1 MATDRERERKLR
13 GERSRR
19 QRVLPRIQ
27 RDTAG
32 EVTRLLR
39 RAERDIRATLAG
51 TPSEFDAFALPRLQ
65 TSIRQAL
72 ERMGAAAGAATAEA
86 AARAWDAGIETV
98 DAPLNAALQLDTP
111 DFRIAS
117 MLPTVDTRQ
126 LTAMRAFVTHKMTGI
141 STALADRI
149 NAEIGLVAVG
159 TTSAG
164 DAVGRIAGI
173 MKTGGR
179 SRALTVLRT
188 ELGRAYSVATQE
200 RQSQSAEVL
209 PGLKKQWRRSGKR
222 RSRLNHDAIDGQI
235 REVDEPFQLGSVTLM
250 FPRAAAGPAS
260 ETINCGCQSLDWM
273 ESWEVEHPGRRPF
286 TDEEI
291 AIDPRRADLEG
302 EPAALS
308 ARAAVRDNVATEA
321 FRSFTAGQSGDRT
334 ERTVA
339 MMDPERGAALGF
351 TDRLRAVR
359 LSAATVRTHP
369 RFADF
374 AADDWRRVQ
383 RIVDA
388 GEWIE
393 SGSNH
398 RLIWTEEDGKPWMA
412 VVKRTADAEIYL
424 QSYRRAQQYDVEK
437 WREE

>member
-1 MATDRERERKLR
+1 MATDRERVRKLR

-51 TPSEFDAFALPRLQ
+51 TPSEFDAFTLPRLQ

-173 MKTGGR
+173 MKTGGAVA
-179 SRALTVLRT
+179 RAHRPAH
-188 ELGRAYSVATQE
+188 RA
-200 RQSQSAEVL
+200 RPRL
-209 PGLKKQWRRSGKR
+209 FRCHPG
-222 RSRLNHDAIDGQI
+222 
-235 REVDEPFQLGSVTLM
+235 
-250 FPRAAAGPAS
+250 AS
-260 ETINCGCQSLDWM
+260 I
-273 ESWEVEHPGRRPF
+273 PGRR
-286 TDEEI
+286 
-291 AIDPRRADLEG
+291 G
-302 EPAALS
+302 S
-308 ARAAVRDNVATEA
+308 ARPEEAMAAIRQASLTP
-321 FRSFTAGQSGDRT
+321 Q
-334 ERTVA
+334 
-339 MMDPERGAALGF
+339 P
-351 TDRLRAVR
+351 
-359 LSAATVRTHP
+359 
-369 RFADF
+369 
-374 AADDWRRVQ
+374 
-383 RIVDA
+383 
-388 GEWIE
+388 
-393 SGSNH
+393 
-398 RLIWTEEDGKPWMA
+398 
-412 VVKRTADAEIYL
+412 
-424 QSYRRAQQYDVEK
+424 
-437 WREE
+437 